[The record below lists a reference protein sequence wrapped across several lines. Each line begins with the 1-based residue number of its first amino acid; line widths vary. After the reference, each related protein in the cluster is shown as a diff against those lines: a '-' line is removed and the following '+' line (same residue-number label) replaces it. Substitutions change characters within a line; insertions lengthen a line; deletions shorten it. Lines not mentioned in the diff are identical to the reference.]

1 MGKNEWWFWL
11 SIWSKWKTFIIIILD
26 PWVLFLLLA
35 TGLSIYFSSK
45 TEAKEIQALLNFVIS
60 IFSGLL
66 WGVLA
71 NKFSQLTEIQVLVA
85 RGKGAIRWLKLI
97 LLNINHLVKRTQG
110 YIKTL
115 SVEEKDYKLIV
126 SNFEEVIEKSII
138 IEEEV
143 LSSMENWTDIIP
155 EVADLKSLIGTVSQF
170 KERET
175 ELEKELIS
183 LQKETWEQN
192 TQKEQEL
199 REKEQELAIV
209 KDKLKNAESNFG
221 SYQFSLTSPWSIWD
235 NSWNSSMFYT
245 WTPSSSWY
253 NGWTLNSKK

>member
-1 MGKNEWWFWL
+1 M
-11 SIWSKWKTFIIIILD
+11 
-26 PWVLFLLLA
+26 
-35 TGLSIYFSSK
+35 
-45 TEAKEIQALLNFVIS
+45 
-60 IFSGLL
+60 
-66 WGVLA
+66 
-71 NKFSQLTEIQVLVA
+71 
-85 RGKGAIRWLKLI
+85 
-97 LLNINHLVKRTQG
+97 KRTQG

-183 LQKETWEQN
+183 LQKET
-192 TQKEQEL
+192 
-199 REKEQELAIV
+199 
-209 KDKLKNAESNFG
+209 
-221 SYQFSLTSPWSIWD
+221 
-235 NSWNSSMFYT
+235 
-245 WTPSSSWY
+245 
-253 NGWTLNSKK
+253 

>member
-1 MGKNEWWFWL
+1 
-11 SIWSKWKTFIIIILD
+11 
-26 PWVLFLLLA
+26 
-35 TGLSIYFSSK
+35 
-45 TEAKEIQALLNFVIS
+45 
-60 IFSGLL
+60 
-66 WGVLA
+66 
-71 NKFSQLTEIQVLVA
+71 
-85 RGKGAIRWLKLI
+85 
-97 LLNINHLVKRTQG
+97 VKRTQG

-183 LQKETWEQN
+183 LQKET
-192 TQKEQEL
+192 
-199 REKEQELAIV
+199 
-209 KDKLKNAESNFG
+209 
-221 SYQFSLTSPWSIWD
+221 
-235 NSWNSSMFYT
+235 
-245 WTPSSSWY
+245 
-253 NGWTLNSKK
+253 